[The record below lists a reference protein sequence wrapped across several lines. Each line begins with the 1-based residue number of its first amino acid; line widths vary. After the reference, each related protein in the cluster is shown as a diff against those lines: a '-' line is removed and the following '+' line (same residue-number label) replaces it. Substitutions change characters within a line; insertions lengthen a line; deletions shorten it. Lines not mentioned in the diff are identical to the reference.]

1 MMNPAETAPSTA
13 TPGTGTEA
21 GVPTAATHRSL
32 VPLWFAA
39 VAVVVV
45 GLNLRPPITAVAPLI
60 GQIQDSLGFS
70 SAIAGLVTSTPLL
83 SFVLLSS
90 QAPRIGRRFG
100 IERTISAALVIILA
114 GTGLRMLPGTG
125 FLFAGMALV
134 GVGITF
140 GNVLLP
146 ALIKR
151 DYAGRTGILTGLYT
165 TALFTG
171 PAAAAG
177 LTLPLQRALGLDWSG
192 ALALWGILPIIGLVV
207 WMPFLRGSK
216 QPATGAGHLQTHDGG
231 VSVWRQPLAWA
242 VTLYFAVLSLVF
254 YTANAWLPVI
264 LMDAG
269 LPAAEAGNA
278 LSIANLAAI
287 IPALIS
293 SIAVARHHSQ
303 IGGAVAGTLLTVA
316 GIIGVL
322 AAPTGL
328 TLLWM
333 LLLGVGFGIMTGVGF
348 SLPLLRARGGSAT
361 AELGAM
367 SQTIGYSMSASGPL
381 LAGVLH
387 DLTGSWTALLW
398 VLLVALIVQLPAG
411 MVAGRSGYVRH

>member
-1 MMNPAETAPSTA
+1 MKPPVTASPPLAARTEPAADAQHRRP
-13 TPGTGTEA
+13 
-21 GVPTAATHRSL
+21 HRSL
-32 VPLWFAA
+32 VPLWFTA

-70 SAIAGLVTSTPLL
+70 SAVAGLVTSTPLL
-83 SFVLLSS
+83 SFVLLSF

-100 IERTISAALVIILA
+100 IERTIAGALVVILA
-114 GTGLRMLPGTG
+114 GTAVRMLPGTG

-192 ALALWGILPIIGLVV
+192 TLALWGILPIVGLIV
-207 WMPFLRGSK
+207 WMPFLRGSR
-216 QPATGAGHLQTHDGG
+216 QAISGAGHLEMHDGG
-231 VSVWRQPLAWA
+231 ASVWRQPLAWA

-287 IPALIS
+287 VPALLS
-293 SIAVARHHSQ
+293 SIAVARYHSQ
-303 IGGAVAGTLLTVA
+303 IGGAVAGTLLTIA

-322 AAPTGL
+322 AAPTQL
-328 TLLWM
+328 ALLWM

-348 SLPLLRARGGSAT
+348 SLPLLRARGGAAT

-387 DLTGSWTALLW
+387 DVTGRWTTLLW
-398 VLLVALIVQLPAG
+398 VLLAALVVQLPAG
-411 MVAGRSGYVRH
+411 MLAGRSGYVRH